1 MLIRYKSNAAHSVV
15 FFVCVLACLLSKSA
29 DKPQVLGHYWQL
41 IHLWRCPH
49 GKHFRFHLAMRF
61 VLAFMQYTYVL
72 TWLLTFKTRECKQ
85 LLIDDYYYLI
95 FARTAAF
102 VAYFRF
108 QLLTETVQLFNSN
121 SKFMQRLAR
130 VWVCFCGC
138 GWNKREKKREN
149 NQKCNC
155 KQPWDTFV
163 IVIAG

>member
-1 MLIRYKSNAAHSVV
+1 
-15 FFVCVLACLLSKSA
+15 
-29 DKPQVLGHYWQL
+29 
-41 IHLWRCPH
+41 
-49 GKHFRFHLAMRF
+49 
-61 VLAFMQYTYVL
+61 MQYTYVL

-130 VWVCFCGC
+130 V
-138 GWNKREKKREN
+138 
-149 NQKCNC
+149 
-155 KQPWDTFV
+155 
-163 IVIAG
+163 